1 MEPSDEGGRKVP
13 LPSKKGQRRKGSGVI
28 PESHQRGWCVLE
40 LLVFFYFASVI
51 IATSVFVVLLKNP
64 IYNVLALLI
73 MFFHVAGLYVTL
85 YAEFLAIVQ
94 IMVYA
99 GAILVLYLFVVML
112 LNMKSDQHYHS
123 KFIVGTGFISLLLL
137 EGALLFVSRN
147 STPQQSIQVEPGSL
161 STTGNTQAIGE
172 VLYSTYLF
180 PFEVASL
187 ILLVAM
193 IGAIILAKK
202 DLFEDKSKKEVNTQ

>member
-1 MEPSDEGGRKVP
+1 MEQVF
-13 LPSKKGQRRKGSGVI
+13 
-28 PESHQRGWCVLE
+28 
-40 LLVFFYFASVI
+40 FFYFALVIAAASVL
-51 IATSVFVVLLKNP
+51 VVALRNP
-64 IYNVLALLI
+64 IYSALALLI

-85 YAEFLAIVQ
+85 HAEFLAAVQ
-94 IMVYA
+94 IIVYA

-112 LNMKSDQHYHS
+112 LNLRQDDRYHRQWPMAG
-123 KFIVGTGFISLLLL
+123 IVGATLVIEAIILTVMKGWTSPVVPTGT
-137 EGALLFVSRN
+137 ETTVGA
-147 STPQQSIQVEPGSL
+147 
-161 STTGNTQAIGE
+161 TTNAGAIGD

-202 DLFEDKSKKEVNTQ
+202 DVGEGEA

>member
-1 MEPSDEGGRKVP
+1 MSE
-13 LPSKKGQRRKGSGVI
+13 I
-28 PESHQRGWCVLE
+28 
-40 LLVFFYFASVI
+40 VFFYFASVI
-51 IATSVFVVLLKNP
+51 VATSVLVVMLKNP
-64 IYNVLALLI
+64 IYNILALLI
-73 MFFHVAGLYVTL
+73 MFFHVAGLYITL
-85 YAEFLAIVQ
+85 HAEFLAVVQ

-112 LNMKSDQHYHS
+112 LNMKNDQHYHS
-123 KFIVGTGFISLLLL
+123 KSMLGAGLTGI
-137 EGALLFVSRN
+137 LLFEGGLLFFWKDSIGN
-147 STPQQSIQVEPGSL
+147 PDSMGASTATPN
-161 STTGNTQAIGE
+161 TTGNTQAIGE

-202 DLFEDKSKKEVNTQ
+202 DLFAK

>member
-1 MEPSDEGGRKVP
+1 MEQVF
-13 LPSKKGQRRKGSGVI
+13 
-28 PESHQRGWCVLE
+28 
-40 LLVFFYFASVI
+40 FFYFAFMI
-51 IATSVFVVLLKNP
+51 AATSLLVIAVRNP
-64 IYNVLALLI
+64 IYSAIALLV

-85 YAEFLAIVQ
+85 HAEFLAAVQ
-94 IMVYA
+94 IIVYA

-112 LNMKSDQHYHS
+112 LNLRQDDRYHRQWPIATAVGLTLFIEAVILTAMKGWTAPAVATSRETT
-123 KFIVGTGFISLLLL
+123 VG
-137 EGALLFVSRN
+137 EA
-147 STPQQSIQVEPGSL
+147 
-161 STTGNTQAIGE
+161 GNTEAIGD

-202 DLFEDKSKKEVNTQ
+202 DPVVVNSEG

>member
-1 MEPSDEGGRKVP
+1 MDHVF
-13 LPSKKGQRRKGSGVI
+13 
-28 PESHQRGWCVLE
+28 
-40 LLVFFYFASVI
+40 FFYFAGVI
-51 IATSVFVVLLKNP
+51 AVTSLLVVTLRNP
-64 IYNVLALLI
+64 VYSALALLI

-85 YAEFLAIVQ
+85 HAEFLAAVQ
-94 IMVYA
+94 IVVYA

-112 LNMKSDQHYHS
+112 LNVKREERYHS
-123 KFIVGTGFISLLLL
+123 QLPVAGLLGVMLCTEVILL
-137 EGALLFVSRN
+137 AIQSR
-147 STPQQSIQVEPGSL
+147 SGGSA
-161 STTGNTQAIGE
+161 SVPSADPVMTSGNTESIGE

-202 DLFEDKSKKEVNTQ
+202 DLNETGL